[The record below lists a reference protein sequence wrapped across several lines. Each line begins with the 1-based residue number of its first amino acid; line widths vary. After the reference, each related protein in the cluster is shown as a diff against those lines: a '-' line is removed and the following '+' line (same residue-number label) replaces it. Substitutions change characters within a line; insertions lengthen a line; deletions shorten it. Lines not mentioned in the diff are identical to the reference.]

1 MRCRAEAPP
10 APPPVAALARLSLF
24 FSTFSQ
30 PASAPAFLAA
40 LDAGGRLRD
49 NHRRAVCV
57 GEQRTRRR
65 HT

>member
-1 MRCRAEAPP
+1 MRCRAEAP
-10 APPPVAALARLSLF
+10 PPPVAALARLSLF

-30 PASAPAFLAA
+30 PASAPALLAA

-49 NHRRAVCV
+49 NRRRAVCV
-57 GEQRTRRR
+57 REQRTRRR